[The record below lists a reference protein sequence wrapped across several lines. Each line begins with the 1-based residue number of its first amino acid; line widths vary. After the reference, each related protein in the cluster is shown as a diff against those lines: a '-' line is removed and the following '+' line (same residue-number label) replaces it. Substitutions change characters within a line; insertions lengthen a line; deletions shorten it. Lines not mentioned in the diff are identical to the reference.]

1 MKRVRIIVSGRVQGV
16 FYRAETK
23 KMADKLKVKG
33 FIRNVNNNVEAVFEG
48 SDKDVDRLVEFC
60 RNGPIGA
67 IVEDIRILE
76 EKYKNEFKDFEI
88 RTKGFDTS

>member
-60 RNGPIGA
+60 RNGAIGA